1 MKRICVFAGASSGNK
16 KEYSDA
22 AIELGNE
29 LVLNNIELVYGGG
42 RTGLMGA
49 IADSVIEKGG
59 NAIGVIPKALFNKEA
74 THENLTETFI
84 VDTMHERKAK
94 MHDLSDAFI
103 TLPGGYGTLE
113 ETLEVLTWAQLGFH
127 DKPCGLLNVG
137 QYYDP
142 LLIFFDHIKHHEFTN
157 IKDTTLLTL
166 EECPARLISRLKKII
181 STN

>member
-59 NAIGVIPKALFNKEA
+59 NVIGVIPKALFNKEA

-94 MHDLSDAFI
+94 MHELSDAFI

-113 ETLEVLTWAQLGFH
+113 ETLEMLTWAQLGLH

-142 LLIFFDHIKHHEFTN
+142 LLEYFDHIEQHQFIDN
-157 IKDTTLLTL
+157 KDTTLLVV
-166 EECPARLISRLKKII
+166 EQCPDRLLRKLMK
-181 STN
+181 